1 MPFLGDIPWL
11 GRLFRSDSISVTRS
25 NLMVFIRP
33 KILRDSAQSRFE
45 TNTKYNAIR
54 ESLGN
59 DRIRLM
65 PGMDRTE
72 LPPFEEVAE
81 PLDNTSDDN
90 GSE

>member
-1 MPFLGDIPWL
+1 MPILGGIPLL
-11 GRLFRSDSISVTRS
+11 GALFRAQKTESLKT